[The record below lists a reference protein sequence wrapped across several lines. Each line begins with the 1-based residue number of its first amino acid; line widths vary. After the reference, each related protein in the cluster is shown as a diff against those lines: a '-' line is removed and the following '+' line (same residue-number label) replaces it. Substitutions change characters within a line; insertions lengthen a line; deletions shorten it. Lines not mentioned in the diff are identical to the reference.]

1 MIGGGVR
8 ISHAHSEMQKL
19 AETTGVPVI
28 PTTHDLYI
36 GNIGIHGSYAANM
49 AVSNCD
55 VLFSIG
61 TRFNDRITGKIRH
74 FATHAAIIHI
84 DIDPASISRNIEV
97 DIPIVADAK
106 TAISALLEKAQRL
119 DIEEWSEQIEQ
130 WKSQYPISMK
140 TKRLTP
146 EEIIREIN
154 HAFDHAMIATEV
166 GQNQL
171 WATQFLELSD
181 KKQLLTSGGLGTSTA
196 LH

>member
-8 ISHAHSEMQKL
+8 IRHAHSEMQKL

-61 TRFNDRITGKIRH
+61 TRFNDRITGKIGH

-106 TAISALLEKAQRL
+106 TAISALLVKAQRL

-146 EEIIREIN
+146 EKIIREI
-154 HAFDHAMIATEV
+154 FDLIRTFGNGKYEGKGEGVSLFWDRFQKMCDI
-166 GQNQL
+166 
-171 WATQFLELSD
+171 QFKCNAILRI
-181 KKQLLTSGGLGTSTA
+181 
-196 LH
+196 